1 MTIDQQITA
10 LDAVIGKFHVLEAEA
25 KAVRLQAQEKRRE
38 LLIMRSYSL
47 IDQAVL
53 DDAFVVEFGP
63 APTTDDQW
71 EIDQQ
76 KLGDLHDPLV
86 YRIEGAS

>member
-10 LDAVIGKFHVLEAEA
+10 LDAVIGKLHTLEAET

-38 LLIMRSYSL
+38 LLILRSYSL
-47 IDQAVL
+47 MEQALL

-76 KLGDLHDPLV
+76 KLADLHDPLV
-86 YRIEGAS
+86 YRVEGS

>member
-10 LDAVIGKFHVLEAEA
+10 LDVVIAKFHALEAEA
-25 KAVRLQAQEKRRE
+25 KAVRLQAQEQRKQ
-38 LLIMRSYSL
+38 LLVQRSFSR
-47 IDQAVL
+47 IDEYLL
-53 DDAFVVEFGP
+53 DDAFVDQY
-63 APTTDDQW
+63 PTTDDQW

-86 YRIEGAS
+86 YRVEGSS